1 VAIVGFKDGEGSV
14 EDLAFGDNDDI
25 KTRRDVVMTENLS
38 NQSFS
43 PISLNGSAELLRR
56 RDAQPADRPFV
67 GQDEHGGEASVDAD
81 AALIDVLKFG
91 AAADPFMRPE
101 PRQIS
106 VYSLL
111 TVRRLRPFARRRFS
125 TSRPFFVLIRTKN
138 PCVFAQ
144 WRVFGWNV
152 RFPFMLLLLTANPQ
166 C

>member
-1 VAIVGFKDGEGSV
+1 
-14 EDLAFGDNDDI
+14 
-25 KTRRDVVMTENLS
+25 MTENLS
-38 NQSFS
+38 NQSLG
-43 PISLNGSAELLRR
+43 PISLNRAAELLRG
-56 RDAQPADRPFV
+56 RDAQAADRPVV
-67 GQDEHGGEASVDAD
+67 GQDECRGEAPVDPD
-81 AALIDVLKFG
+81 AALINVLKFG
-91 AAADPFMRPE
+91 ASADPFVRPK

-138 PCVFAQ
+138 PCVFAR